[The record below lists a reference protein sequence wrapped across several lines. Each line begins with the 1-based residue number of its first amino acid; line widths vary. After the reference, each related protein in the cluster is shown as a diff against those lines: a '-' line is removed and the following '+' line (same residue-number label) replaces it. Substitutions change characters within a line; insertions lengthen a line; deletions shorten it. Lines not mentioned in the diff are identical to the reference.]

1 MKKLILVLAICAVG
15 LMSQTVTAQVSIRAN
30 IGLQPLW
37 GPVGYDHVDN
47 YYLPDIETYYSVSS
61 RMYTYRENNRW
72 VTRSYLPRRNRG
84 YNMYTGRKV
93 VINGYRPYRR
103 HNEYRVRYATPD
115 HRVQQ
120 SIRDSREPR
129 YYERRDHPLHSQYRD
144 YQRNQKNVKVQGKAR
159 IAL

>member
-103 HNEYRVRYATPD
+103 HNEYRVRYA
-115 HRVQQ
+115 
-120 SIRDSREPR
+120 
-129 YYERRDHPLHSQYRD
+129 
-144 YQRNQKNVKVQGKAR
+144 
-159 IAL
+159 